1 MSINTYAELKAA
13 IADFLARDDL
23 TNQIPTFI
31 QLAEARLSRTLET
44 RSQERRARATFPAN
58 DEFISLPTD
67 LRALRSL
74 RLPGSP
80 TRTLEYK
87 TPEDLFSQYS
97 NTLKGTPQ
105 AYTVIG
111 CEIAIRPVQ
120 ASETEVELIYGED
133 IASLASGSE
142 SGTNTILSRH
152 PDAYLYGALAQA
164 YIFLQDEAKAQF
176 YDQALG
182 RSIEEIRDDTNKS
195 RYGAGHIA
203 VTSNYGA

>member
-1 MSINTYAELKAA
+1 MTISTYSELKSAVA
-13 IADFLARDDL
+13 SYLARDDL
-23 TNQIPTFI
+23 TSQIPTFI
-31 QLAEARLSRTLET
+31 QMAEARLSRTLET

-74 RLPGSP
+74 RIPGTP

-87 TPEDLFSQYS
+87 SPEDLFSHYPNS
-97 NTLKGTPQ
+97 ATGTPQ

-111 CEIAIRPVQ
+111 CEIALRPVQ
-120 ASETEVELIYGED
+120 TTATEVELIYGES
-133 IASLASGSE
+133 IASLSSGSE
-142 SGTNTILSRH
+142 SGTNTILTRH

-176 YDQALG
+176 YDQALS

-195 RYGAGHIA
+195 RYGSGHIA
-203 VTSNYGA
+203 ITSNYGA